1 MQISEIEQKLLD
13 KLKKG
18 LLDGVIPGDFHWK
31 AQGRVC
37 RMIIVG
43 GIPYY
48 ISFMEQPDASNMTF
62 VVEQHYE
69 TDEMKLWFLK
79 MHGWAMNDP
88 EVLEYSRPIKLE

>member
-1 MQISEIEQKLLD
+1 MQINKTEQNLLN
-13 KLKKG
+13 KLKNG

-31 AQGRVC
+31 AHGRVC

-48 ISFMEQPDASNMTF
+48 ISFMKEPAANNTPF
-62 VVEQHYE
+62 VVEQYYA

-88 EVLEYSRPIKLE
+88 DVVAYSRPIDPK